1 MKHLDLFS
9 GIGGFALGL
18 QKVGFETV
26 AFCEIDKYCQT
37 LLNEKWKGFKI
48 YNDVK
53 EITKERLKADE
64 VELPEII
71 TGGFPCQPF
80 SVAGKQKGTSDDRHL
95 WPEMFRI
102 IKELKPRWVIGENV
116 KGLINLEN
124 GMVFESV
131 CTNLEGE
138 GYEVRAFNIPAAGVG
153 APHRRERIWIV
164 AHRKE
169 SMVNADGVR
178 LEQHNETKKET
189 SWWRTSTTFK
199 PTSNVVNTISNDKGR
214 EISRSD
220 EEEGRIQEEH
230 RQENS
235 TSRVISGASSV
246 RQTDHGYE
254 KNVANS
260 KSLRYRRGNSKECGI
275 QERKFQQGEQEGS
288 EIWSEAE
295 RCSRQN
301 RKDVA
306 NSNTG
311 DVEAGRER
319 QGRICKENTKEG
331 QSNNVTGSSEVMANT
346 NESISRERQI
356 FGNPNDKG
364 RGASETRRES
374 LQPEDRQTRTDNL
387 GSGSEVMANTN
398 SERQQEQCRPKSIQ
412 EEGNELEC
420 SSSQSGG
427 NFWDIEPDVVE
438 WLMGYPAEYT
448 DLKDWETLSSRKLR
462 KK

>member
-26 AFCEIDKYCQT
+26 AFCDIEKYCQH
-37 LLNEKWKGFKI
+37 LLKQKWNGIKI
-48 YNDVK
+48 YSDVR
-53 EITKERLKADE
+53 EITKEKFKADGIE
-64 VELPEII
+64 SPEII

-80 SVAGKQKGTSDDRHL
+80 SVAGSRKGTDDNRHL

-102 IKELKPRWVIGENV
+102 IKEFKPRWIIGENV
-116 KGLINLEN
+116 RGIVSIQDGL
-124 GMVFESV
+124 VFETV
-131 CTNLEGE
+131 CTDLESE
-138 GYEVRAFNIPAAGVG
+138 GYEVQTFNIPAVGVG
-153 APHRRERIWIV
+153 APHKRERIWIV
-164 AHRKE
+164 ANSRCSIRGKQSSRNSE
-169 SMVNADGVR
+169 SIGSRTFKKTERSTDTSKITGSSERAETMADTESKRTGENNER
-178 LEQHNETKKET
+178 LR
-189 SWWRTSTTFK
+189 SRTSG
-199 PTSNVVNTISNDKGR
+199 ISGR
-214 EISRSD
+214 E
-220 EEEGRIQEEH
+220 GTTRIQE
-230 RQENS
+230 
-235 TSRVISGASSV
+235 
-246 RQTDHGYE
+246 
-254 KNVANS
+254 
-260 KSLRYRRGNSKECGI
+260 
-275 QERKFQQGEQEGS
+275 
-288 EIWSEAE
+288 
-295 RCSRQN
+295 
-301 RKDVA
+301 DVA

-311 DVEAGRER
+311 NVEAGCER
-319 QGRICKENTKEG
+319 QRRIREENTKER

-427 NFWDIEPDVVE
+427 NFWDIEPDVGRVVNG
-438 WLMGYPAEYT
+438 LPGRVHRLKGLGNAIVPQIAEEIGRAIM
-448 DLKDWETLSSRKLR
+448 KAEQQ
-462 KK
+462 

>member
-26 AFCEIDKYCQT
+26 AFCDIEKYCQH
-37 LLNEKWKGFKI
+37 LLKQKWNGIKI
-48 YNDVK
+48 YSDVR
-53 EITKERLKADE
+53 EITKEKFKADGIE
-64 VELPEII
+64 SPEII

-80 SVAGKQKGTSDDRHL
+80 SVAGSRKGTDDNRHL

-102 IKELKPRWVIGENV
+102 IKEFKPRWIIGENV
-116 KGLINLEN
+116 RGIVSIQDGL
-124 GMVFESV
+124 VFETV
-131 CTNLEGE
+131 CTDLESE
-138 GYEVRAFNIPAAGVG
+138 GYEVQTFNIPAVGVG
-153 APHRRERIWIV
+153 APHKRERIWIV
-164 AHRKE
+164 ANSRCSIRGKQSSRNSE
-169 SMVNADGVR
+169 SIGSRTFKKTERSTDTSKITGSSERAETMADTESKRTGENNER
-178 LEQHNETKKET
+178 LR
-189 SWWRTSTTFK
+189 SRTSG
-199 PTSNVVNTISNDKGR
+199 ISGR
-214 EISRSD
+214 E
-220 EEEGRIQEEH
+220 GTTRIQE
-230 RQENS
+230 
-235 TSRVISGASSV
+235 
-246 RQTDHGYE
+246 
-254 KNVANS
+254 
-260 KSLRYRRGNSKECGI
+260 
-275 QERKFQQGEQEGS
+275 
-288 EIWSEAE
+288 
-295 RCSRQN
+295 
-301 RKDVA
+301 DVA

-311 DVEAGRER
+311 NVEAGCER
-319 QGRICKENTKEG
+319 QRRIREENTKER

-427 NFWDIEPDVVE
+427 NFWDIEPDVGRVVNG
-438 WLMGYPAEYT
+438 LPGRVHRLKGLGNAIVPQIAEEIGRAIM
-448 DLKDWETLSSRKLR
+448 KAEQ
-462 KK
+462 

>member
-26 AFCEIDKYCQT
+26 AFCDIEKYCQH
-37 LLNEKWKGFKI
+37 LLKQKWNGIKI
-48 YNDVK
+48 YSDVR
-53 EITKERLKADE
+53 EITKEKFKADGIE
-64 VELPEII
+64 SPEII

-80 SVAGKQKGTSDDRHL
+80 SVAGSRKGTDDNRHL

-102 IKELKPRWVIGENV
+102 IKEFKPRWIIGENV
-116 KGLINLEN
+116 RGIVSIQDGL
-124 GMVFESV
+124 VFETV
-131 CTNLEGE
+131 CTDLESE
-138 GYEVRAFNIPAAGVG
+138 GYEVQTFNIPAVGVG
-153 APHRRERIWIV
+153 APHKRERIWIV
-164 AHRKE
+164 ANSRCSIRGKQSSRNSE
-169 SMVNADGVR
+169 SIGSRTFKKTERSTDTSKITGSSERAETMADTESKRTGENNER
-178 LEQHNETKKET
+178 LR
-189 SWWRTSTTFK
+189 SRTSG
-199 PTSNVVNTISNDKGR
+199 ISGR
-214 EISRSD
+214 E
-220 EEEGRIQEEH
+220 GTTRIQE
-230 RQENS
+230 
-235 TSRVISGASSV
+235 
-246 RQTDHGYE
+246 
-254 KNVANS
+254 
-260 KSLRYRRGNSKECGI
+260 
-275 QERKFQQGEQEGS
+275 
-288 EIWSEAE
+288 
-295 RCSRQN
+295 
-301 RKDVA
+301 DVA

-311 DVEAGRER
+311 NVEAGCER
-319 QGRICKENTKEG
+319 QRRIREENTKER

-427 NFWDIEPDVVE
+427 NFWDIEPDVGRVVNG
-438 WLMGYPAEYT
+438 LPGRVHRLKGLGNAIVPQIAEEIG
-448 DLKDWETLSSRKLR
+448 KAIMKAEQ
-462 KK
+462 